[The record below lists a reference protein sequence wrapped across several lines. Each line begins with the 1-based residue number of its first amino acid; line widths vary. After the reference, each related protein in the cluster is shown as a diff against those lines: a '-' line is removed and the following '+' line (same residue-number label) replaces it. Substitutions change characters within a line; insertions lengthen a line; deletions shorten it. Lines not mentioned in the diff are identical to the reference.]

1 MKYFGNILLRIK
13 RWIVQLIFLF
23 FWNSFLP
30 SLKFLPCPGLNCY
43 SCPFASFACPIG
55 TLQHFVVIR
64 EIPFYILGILGLI
77 GSFVG
82 GMSCGWICPFGFL
95 QDILYKIKV
104 PKFRISN
111 KFGFLRYVIIFT
123 LVVIIPYFLLEPW
136 FCKLCPAGTIEAGI
150 PWLILQPSLRELIGW
165 LFGLKIFILVFFL
178 VWSVITSRPFCRFI
192 CPLGA
197 IYSIFNKISAFQFKI
212 DEEVCIKCEKCN
224 QVCPMKIDVLKGSQQ
239 SQCIRCMECVKACQK
254 NAIKI

>member
-1 MKYFGNILLRIK
+1 M
-13 RWIVQLIFLF
+13 
-23 FWNSFLP
+23 
-30 SLKFLPCPGLNCY
+30 
-43 SCPFASFACPIG
+43 
-55 TLQHFVVIR
+55 
-64 EIPFYILGILGLI
+64 
-77 GSFVG
+77 
-82 GMSCGWICPFGFL
+82 
-95 QDILYKIKV
+95 
-104 PKFRISN
+104 
-111 KFGFLRYVIIFT
+111 
-123 LVVIIPYFLLEPW
+123 
-136 FCKLCPAGTIEAGI
+136 
-150 PWLILQPSLRELIGW
+150 
-165 LFGLKIFILVFFL
+165 